1 MELETIW
8 AEYQQALKGFL
19 LSKISDHDEVEDILQ
34 EVLIKTHENL
44 PSIRDTSRIKSW
56 LFQVANRTAMDY
68 YRSKSKSDKIEE
80 KDLWFATETQSIQ
93 KEFSTCI
100 TPFISA
106 LPQEYA
112 DILLAIELHG
122 ESQKEYAEKLGI
134 SYSTFKSR
142 VQKSRQMLRKI
153 FDDCCHYSVDR
164 KGNLIDYVP
173 KNGQCNHC

>member
-19 LSKISDHDEVEDILQ
+19 LSKISDHDDVEDILQ

-44 PSIRDTSRIKSW
+44 SSIRDTSRIKSW
-56 LFQVANRTAMDY
+56 LFQVANRAAMDY
-68 YRSKSKSDKIEE
+68 YRSKSKSDNIGE
-80 KDLWFATETQSIQ
+80 KDLWFDTEILNIQ
-93 KEFSTCI
+93 KEFSKCI

-106 LPQEYA
+106 LPEEHA

-122 ESQKEYAEKLGI
+122 ESQKEYAEMLGI
-134 SYSTFKSR
+134 AYSTLKSR
-142 VQKSRQMLRKI
+142 VQRSRQMLRKI

-164 KGNLIDYVP
+164 KGNLIDYAP
-173 KNGQCNHC
+173 KNDQCNNC